1 MKLSSVTV
9 EWRRNRDRP
18 VHSIEPLAAGPQ
30 DQIDD
35 HSPEAVAHEGVICQ
49 RTAVAQTFVE
59 ARQKFVQEKRGNIA
73 KRPPPIPTEDK
84 QTNFVGS
91 APICEI
97 IVRRYT
103 RELDAA
109 VGDDYSIIFVVIESI
124 RLLVH
129 FELERVQFGMT
140 ESPRTQPDF
149 LTVEVKTLR
158 RGDIGIVRGLCAQ
171 QARRQA
177 ARKKNDGLALWR
189 TICEEFSDRFVE
201 KPKLLT
207 VPGFLI
213 IHVSLRKT
221 DAQGSI

>member
-18 VHSIEPLAAGPQ
+18 VHSIEPVTAGPQ

-49 RTAVAQTFVE
+49 WTAVAQTFVE
-59 ARQKFVQEKRGNIA
+59 ARQKFIQEKRSNIA

-84 QTNFVGS
+84 ANQSCWLGTNLRNHRT
-91 APICEI
+91 ALH
-97 IVRRYT
+97 RK
-103 RELDAA
+103 LDAA
-109 VGDDYSIIFVVIESI
+109 VGDDYSILFVVIESI

-149 LTVEVKTLR
+149 
-158 RGDIGIVRGLCAQ
+158 
-171 QARRQA
+171 
-177 ARKKNDGLALWR
+177 
-189 TICEEFSDRFVE
+189 
-201 KPKLLT
+201 
-207 VPGFLI
+207 
-213 IHVSLRKT
+213 
-221 DAQGSI
+221 